1 MLLPSLHCR
10 ILLSNWLVGYE
21 VEKKL
26 QLNRQDRGVHV
37 SAYWSTCAFPFPGKF
52 FLPCVPRSLFD
63 MQGLCVHSDC
73 SARSKGGNVP
83 KRSLGPW
90 RSSSIRQNHANI
102 PFAIITYL
110 CPFREAVRLYVHL
123 VLRCLLTASV
133 KTHSKSKT
141 SLLDTRQMS
150 VLFGTKWL
158 LTSFKIFL
166 SLSAM
171 DGCLT
176 APTPLT
182 LNQFVRQIKSSAME
196 TCLSCSCLHFSGG
209 GGGGGGDK
217 LGPRY
222 IPAATRMRS
231 SPLGQSCS
239 FYRMGLRWVNNIL
252 HTGAEKDIK

>member
-37 SAYWSTCAFPFPGKF
+37 SAYWNTCAFPFPGKF
-52 FLPCVPRSLFD
+52 FCRVYPGYSLIWKASVSIQTVLQDQSGKMF
-63 MQGLCVHSDC
+63 
-73 SARSKGGNVP
+73 P

-110 CPFREAVRLYVHL
+110 CLFREAVHLYVHL
-123 VLRCLLTASV
+123 VLRCFLTASV

-141 SLLDTRQMS
+141 SFLDTRQMS

-158 LTSFKIFL
+158 LTNLLRYFFL
-166 SLSAM
+166 SQLW
-171 DGCLT
+171 
-176 APTPLT
+176 
-182 LNQFVRQIKSSAME
+182 
-196 TCLSCSCLHFSGG
+196 
-209 GGGGGGDK
+209 
-217 LGPRY
+217 
-222 IPAATRMRS
+222 
-231 SPLGQSCS
+231 
-239 FYRMGLRWVNNIL
+239 MGVWQLQL
-252 HTGAEKDIK
+252 L